1 MGTNLKEAVL
11 KTVRLLRGAYAI
23 AVVAV
28 DSPDEVVVARSG
40 SPLVLGLG
48 AGENFAASDIPAL
61 LHFTKDMIF
70 LNDGELAVL
79 RRDSVAIFDFDG
91 HAITRAPTHITWD
104 VVTAQ
109 KQGYKHFMLKEIHE
123 QPHAVA
129 NTLQNRYELS
139 TGRIVL
145 PELGELSERI
155 QTAQMVYLV
164 AMGTAYYAALTAKYL
179 WREFF
184 KVPIAVELAS
194 EFRYS
199 KPYLDRNTLVIA
211 ISQSGETGRYSGGGA
226 AGAGARR
233 GRAWD
238 RQRRGGDA
246 DAGVRRHA
254 LHPRRPGD
262 RRRLH
267 QGVSRAA
274 GRAQSL
280 GVLCGTSAGLALIR
294 ADPQSPGEPRA
305 RPSPHRTALAAG
317 EREIAR
323 LAQIFL

>member
-1 MGTNLKEAVL
+1 VIAHLIEERYDGTNLKEAVL

-79 RRDSVAIFDFDG
+79 RRDSVAIFDFEG
-91 HAITRAPTHITWD
+91 RPITRAPTHITWD
-104 VVTAQ
+104 IVTAQ

-145 PELGELSERI
+145 PELGELSERL
-155 QTAQMVYLV
+155 QHSSDGLSRGDGDGVLCGSDREVLMARVLQSPHRRGAGFGVPLQQAV
-164 AMGTAYYAALTAKYL
+164 SRQKYARDRDL
-179 WREFF
+179 
-184 KVPIAVELAS
+184 AVWG
-194 EFRYS
+194 
-199 KPYLDRNTLVIA
+199 D
-211 ISQSGETGRYSGGGA
+211 GRYSGGGA
-226 AGAGARR
+226 AGAG
-233 GRAWD
+233 
-238 RQRRGGDA
+238 
-246 DAGVRRHA
+246 
-254 LHPRRPGD
+254 
-262 RRRLH
+262 
-267 QGVSRAA
+267 
-274 GRAQSL
+274 
-280 GVLCGTSAGLALIR
+280 SA
-294 ADPQSPGEPRA
+294 A
-305 RPSPHRTALAAG
+305 RPCLGSSTSWGR
-317 EREIAR
+317 R
-323 LAQIFL
+323 